1 MNDWNLNLA
10 VAQFAVGPRWQDNLA
25 QAVGYIEDAERSGVD
40 LLVLPEGILV
50 RFDEHRER
58 IREAAQPLDGPFVT
72 QLRNAT
78 QGRQVTVVAGIH
90 ETNSDDR
97 PFNTLVVVRNGEL
110 VAVYRKIHLYDA
122 FGSLE
127 SDRVAAADD
136 PPVVFTCA
144 GATVGLI
151 TCYDLRFPEMTRL
164 LASMGA
170 QVLVAAAAW
179 AAGPLKLDHWTTL
192 VRARALD
199 ATAYVAAAGECG
211 QRCEGNSLIV
221 DPLGRVLTQLG
232 HEPSVTTAQASS
244 HELNAARAQLPIVA
258 HERFKIA
265 ARPDPAA
272 GDKMIVRPEP
282 VST

>member
-1 MNDWNLNLA
+1 M
-10 VAQFAVGPRWQDNLA
+10 
-25 QAVGYIEDAERSGVD
+25 
-40 LLVLPEGILV
+40 
-50 RFDEHRER
+50 RFDEQRER

-97 PFNTLVVVRNGEL
+97 PFNTLVVLRNGEL
-110 VAVYRKIHLYDA
+110 VTVYRKTHLYDA

-144 GATVGLI
+144 GTTVGLI

-164 LASMGA
+164 LASMGT

-179 AAGPLKLDHWTTL
+179 AAGRSSSTIGRPS
-192 VRARALD
+192 
-199 ATAYVAAAGECG
+199 YV
-211 QRCEGNSLIV
+211 
-221 DPLGRVLTQLG
+221 PG
-232 HEPSVTTAQASS
+232 HSTRPRMWPRPVNVV
-244 HELNAARAQLPIVA
+244 NAARKT
-258 HERFKIA
+258 R
-265 ARPDPAA
+265 
-272 GDKMIVRPEP
+272 
-282 VST
+282 